1 MLSRALRTDL
11 FGVSVRSLL
20 KQNFSNGFLIL
31 LKLGI
36 FHSKFYVFILSY
48 SEVVFM
54 VRLVSLD
61 NTNLGILFQVQLLED
76 CIQAVEF
83 SFRQILLDDKNKNK
97 EMRKIKD
104 KKKKEL
110 KKIGEDWKR
119 KISQQSEV
127 LILGPLGYGPST
139 LPLRHSARSINTGN
153 IKFNIGTYD
162 VMQASPN
169 YH

>member
-31 LKLGI
+31 LKLDI
-36 FHSKFYVFILSY
+36 YHSKFYVFILSY

-76 CIQAVEF
+76 CI
-83 SFRQILLDDKNKNK
+83 
-97 EMRKIKD
+97 
-104 KKKKEL
+104 
-110 KKIGEDWKR
+110 
-119 KISQQSEV
+119 
-127 LILGPLGYGPST
+127 
-139 LPLRHSARSINTGN
+139 
-153 IKFNIGTYD
+153 
-162 VMQASPN
+162 
-169 YH
+169 